1 MSEPALHS
9 GARSRPLTEAKLR
22 ASRLGT
28 ALNALGVGHG
38 ERYAIVMR
46 NEIAFLEATLA
57 ASVIGAVPIPVNWH
71 WTGADLRHLLTDS
84 EPKVAIV
91 HSDLVPVVEAQAP
104 GGLIIVEAEVPDEVA
119 SAYQLGTVELTG
131 RHPTVEQLIAKHE
144 PVSEPNT
151 DPPMGVIY
159 TSGTTGL
166 AKGILRDPIPS
177 EDLPKLLAA
186 MTMMFH
192 LYPGGRT
199 LSPAPLYHTAPN
211 VNATFAAALGMD
223 ITIMPK
229 YDPVE
234 FLRLVQERRID
245 TVQMVPTMFH
255 RLLRLP
261 RDVRESYDVSSLRAI
276 VHAAAPCPPETKQA
290 MIDWFGPIVYEY
302 YGGSEG
308 GVWVLCNSEEALS
321 HPGTVGRPIAGADV
335 RVLDEYDRIVPP
347 GVTGMIY
354 GKAMDGWPDFTYIG
368 HDDKRRAIERDG
380 YITVGDI
387 GHLDEDGFLYLSDRM
402 NDMVIS
408 GGVNIYP
415 AEIEGCLSRMDG
427 IADAAVFGIPDRDFG
442 EALAAHVELL
452 AGASIS
458 ADDVRAFVA
467 ANLAKYKV
475 PRVVVFEDRLP
486 REDTGK
492 LFKRRLKEPYW
503 RQPA

>member
-1 MSEPALHS
+1 
-9 GARSRPLTEAKLR
+9 
-22 ASRLGT
+22 
-28 ALNALGVGHG
+28 
-38 ERYAIVMR
+38 
-46 NEIAFLEATLA
+46 
-57 ASVIGAVPIPVNWH
+57 
-71 WTGADLRHLLTDS
+71 
-84 EPKVAIV
+84 
-91 HSDLVPVVEAQAP
+91 
-104 GGLIIVEAEVPDEVA
+104 
-119 SAYQLGTVELTG
+119 
-131 RHPTVEQLIAKHE
+131 
-144 PVSEPNT
+144 
-151 DPPMGVIY
+151 
-159 TSGTTGL
+159 
-166 AKGILRDPIPS
+166 
-177 EDLPKLLAA
+177 
-186 MTMMFH
+186 
-192 LYPGGRT
+192 
-199 LSPAPLYHTAPN
+199 
-211 VNATFAAALGMD
+211 
-223 ITIMPK
+223 
-229 YDPVE
+229 
-234 FLRLVQERRID
+234 
-245 TVQMVPTMFH
+245 
-255 RLLRLP
+255 
-261 RDVRESYDVSSLRAI
+261 
-276 VHAAAPCPPETKQA
+276 
-290 MIDWFGPIVYEY
+290 
-302 YGGSEG
+302 
-308 GVWVLCNSEEALS
+308 VLCNSEEALS

-347 GVTGMIY
+347 GVTGVIY